1 MRYLVVLDGSD
12 PGVGYDVTVPD
23 LPGCTSAGDT
33 LGEAL
38 SNAAVA
44 IAGHVQTLVET
55 GQPVGLPS
63 GEAPA
68 DLPPDHYVG
77 VVDVDLEREAPPLRS
92 VRLNV
97 SIPAPALAL
106 IDVAAKVA
114 GTTRSGFLTSAALH
128 YIERGAAKNA

>member
-33 LGEAL
+33 LAEAL
-38 SNAAVA
+38 SNASEA
-44 IAGHVQTLVET
+44 IAGHVQTIIET
-55 GQPVGLPS
+55 GGEVGLPS
-63 GEAPA
+63 ADAPA
-68 DLPPDHYVG
+68 DLPPDHLVG
-77 VVDVDLEREAPPLRS
+77 VVDVDLEREGPPLRA

-97 SIPAPALAL
+97 SIPAPALAV

-114 GTTRSGFLTSAALH
+114 GTTRSGFLTKAALA
-128 YIERGAAKNA
+128 YVERASARK